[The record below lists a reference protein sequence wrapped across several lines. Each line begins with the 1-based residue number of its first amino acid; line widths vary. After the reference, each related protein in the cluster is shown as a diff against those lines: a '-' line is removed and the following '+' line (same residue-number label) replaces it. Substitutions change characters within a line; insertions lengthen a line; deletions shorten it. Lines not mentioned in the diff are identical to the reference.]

1 MVCLNFEEVY
11 DRVTVEM
18 GLLFSFEYWCF
29 LKLGLFSYF
38 VTTISYLLMVGLW
51 GLISC
56 LVFNFA

>member
-1 MVCLNFEEVY
+1 MVCLNFEEVC

-18 GLLFSFEYWCF
+18 GLLFSFKYWCF

-38 VTTISYLLMVGLW
+38 AVAISYILMESLW
-51 GLISC
+51 GLISY

>member
-1 MVCLNFEEVY
+1 MVCLNFEEVC

-38 VTTISYLLMVGLW
+38 AIVISYLLTVGLW

-56 LVFNFA
+56 LDFNFA